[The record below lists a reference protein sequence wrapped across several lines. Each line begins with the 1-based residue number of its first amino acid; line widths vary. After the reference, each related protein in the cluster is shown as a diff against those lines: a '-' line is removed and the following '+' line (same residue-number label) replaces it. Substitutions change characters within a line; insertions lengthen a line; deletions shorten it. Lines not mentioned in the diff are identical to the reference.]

1 MDSTYEIRNSYLFIK
16 LTGYFDVNRSKEI
29 VDGALEK
36 LRIHNLNK
44 AFYDVTELKGLDEAK
59 ESILK
64 MFVLVPLIR
73 RALPKET
80 RISFWGT
87 KKQVR
92 TYSFFEDVTT
102 RLGFAVKVTTKAEE
116 GLAWLGISTEKNIEE
131 I

>member
-1 MDSTYEIRNSYLFIK
+1 MDSTFEIRNNYLFIK

-73 RALPKET
+73 KALPKET
-80 RISFWGT
+80 KISFWGT
-87 KKQVR
+87 EKQVR
-92 TYSFFEDVTT
+92 TYSFFEEVTT
-102 RLGFAVKVTTKAEE
+102 RLGFAVKVTSKPEE
-116 GLAWLGISTEKNIEE
+116 ALKWLGISSDKS
-131 I
+131 

>member
-1 MDSTYEIRNSYLFIK
+1 MDPTYEIRNNCLFLK
-16 LTGYFDVNRSKEI
+16 VTGHFDVNRSKEI
-29 VDGALEK
+29 IDDALEK
-36 LRIHNLNK
+36 LCMHNLNK